1 MIAARVD
8 GTGYILQGAQRANY
22 TISNMNATFITPTRT
37 IFTMDAGPVR
47 LNLTYLTP
55 IEVSHLVF
63 LGLDAAYTY
72 SGIPKVG

>member
-8 GTGYILQGAQRANY
+8 GIGYILQGVHTNY
-22 TISNMNATFITPTRT
+22 TASNVVAAFITPTRT
-37 IFTMDAGPVR
+37 IFMMDAGPVR

-63 LGLDAAYTY
+63 SQITCHLLIFHN
-72 SGIPKVG
+72 SIS